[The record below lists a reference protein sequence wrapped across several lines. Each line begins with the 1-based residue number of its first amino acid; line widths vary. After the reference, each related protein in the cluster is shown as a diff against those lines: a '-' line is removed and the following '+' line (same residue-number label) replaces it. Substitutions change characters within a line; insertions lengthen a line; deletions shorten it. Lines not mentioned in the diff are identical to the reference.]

1 MNSEPS
7 RDTVRL
13 ACLPHCHP
21 ERHRASFN
29 RQVYTAT
36 ARAPSAHARI
46 AVSAFYG
53 FAARGLPL
61 NGRGA
66 RRTRG
71 DRRQKG
77 DAPGA
82 RQRCP
87 RSPHGASDSPA
98 TPRAQE
104 APRDEGARARSA
116 EPGPRCGSAC
126 ARSKRRGIRAVIGA
140 QKGKSAEVAAIPIHA
155 GFGAP
160 MVARLGRDKAR
171 NGLSRTLGNAAQR
184 PKSARARRRLAPAA
198 STSPVQGSLGPA
210 SSSLFG
216 PPLTRCG
223 STRVRW

>member
-1 MNSEPS
+1 MGRLDLLPSSGMNSEPS

-104 APRDEGARARSA
+104 APRGEGARARSA
-116 EPGPRCGSAC
+116 EPGPPLRQCLRPIETTGHTSSH
-126 ARSKRRGIRAVIGA
+126 RSPKRKIRRGGRN
-140 QKGKSAEVAAIPIHA
+140 PYPC
-155 GFGAP
+155 GFRGS
-160 MVARLGRDKAR
+160 
-171 NGLSRTLGNAAQR
+171 NGGSV
-184 PKSARARRRLAPAA
+184 RAR
-198 STSPVQGSLGPA
+198 
-210 SSSLFG
+210 
-216 PPLTRCG
+216 
-223 STRVRW
+223 